1 MRIGVDLDEVLGS
14 FAESFLAYHNGK
26 YRTFYKPSDFRE
38 FQMHRTLQISKQEE
52 LKRILDFYKS
62 PNFRDMPPIPGSQ
75 EATRVLRRHHE
86 LFVITG
92 RHDQAA
98 EETRRWLMEHF
109 PRRFSG
115 LYLTNY
121 NHDNGSGAKAK
132 VCNNLGVDVYVD
144 DGLEYAL
151 ECARPGRHVLLPDRP
166 WNQAELPH
174 GVRRVFSWEEITRL
188 LSRSH

>member
-14 FAESFLAYHNGK
+14 FAESFLAYHNAR
-26 YRTFYKPSDFRE
+26 YRTSYKPSDFRE
-38 FQMHRTLQISKQEE
+38 FQMHKTLGISREEE
-52 LKRILDFYKS
+52 LCRILDFYKS
-62 PNFRDMPPIPGSQ
+62 PEFRGMPPVQGSQ
-75 EATRVLRRHHE
+75 EATRVLRQHHE

-98 EETRRWLMEHF
+98 EETGRWLRQNF
-109 PRRFSG
+109 PGRFSG

-121 NHDNGSGAKAK
+121 NHDNGMGAKAK
-132 VCNNLGVDVYVD
+132 VCNNLGIDVYVD
-144 DGLEYAL
+144 DGLEYAS

-166 WNQAELPH
+166 WNQGALPQ
-174 GVRRVFSWEEITRL
+174 GVKRVFSWEEITRL